1 MLERDL
7 LMSSG
12 RYVPPCRYP
21 SLIYRRAPA
30 FISYRSGFFGK
41 PPRTISCFRYQ
52 DGPSPPSPLV
62 GEGGQGDKGVKA
74 HRNGTF
80 VITGCPQSFAG
91 YAAVAQGGGDH
102 GASAMMKMTN
112 MLVFALV
119 PWGRFMYSRHT
130 SIVVSTF
137 QVTAEG
143 R

>member
-1 MLERDL
+1 
-7 LMSSG
+7 
-12 RYVPPCRYP
+12 
-21 SLIYRRAPA
+21 
-30 FISYRSGFFGK
+30 
-41 PPRTISCFRYQ
+41 
-52 DGPSPPSPLV
+52 V

-143 R
+143 RQHTVNQLLPLGG